1 MTVLVTGATG
11 NVGAHVVHELAR
23 RGMPVRAFVRD
34 APRATE
40 RLGDLELA
48 VGDLSDATSVRRAM
62 EGVDRVFLSS
72 ADGPQK
78 VEHEAAVIEAA
89 ADARVQLIVKASTL
103 YAKIGSPL
111 PPFDWNGRSEDHLR
125 RSGVPAVVLAS
136 AFYMTNL
143 LALTEPVR
151 DKGILPAAA
160 GTGAIGMI
168 DPRDVAAVGAV
179 VLTGDGHAGRAYRL
193 TGPEPITYTR
203 VAEELGRA
211 IGSPVRYVNVPPEAA
226 RQGFESVGMPDWLIE
241 HLDRAFA
248 LLRGGEL
255 DETTDVVRALTG
267 RDPRGIDEF
276 AHDHAAL
283 FAAAAAP
290 A

>member
-1 MTVLVTGATG
+1 LTVLVTGATG
-11 NVGAHVVHELAR
+11 NVGAHVVRELEH
-23 RGMPVRAFVRD
+23 RGVPVRAFVRD
-34 APRATE
+34 AARAVE
-40 RLGDLELA
+40 RLGDVELA
-48 VGDLSDATSVRRAM
+48 VGDLSDARSIRRAM
-62 EGVDRVFLSS
+62 DGVDRVFLSS

-78 VEHEAAVIEAA
+78 VEHETAVIDVAA
-89 ADARVQLIVKASTL
+89 AAGVELIVKTSTL
-103 YAKIGSPL
+103 NAQIGSPL

-125 RSGVPAVVLAS
+125 RSRVPAVILAS

-151 DKGILPAAA
+151 HKGILPAPA
-160 GTGAIGMI
+160 GDGAIGMI
-168 DPRDVAAVGAV
+168 DPRDVAAVGSV
-179 VLTGDGHAGRAYRL
+179 VLVGDGHAGRSYRL
-193 TGPEPITYTR
+193 TGPEAVTYAS

-211 IGSPVRYVNVPPEAA
+211 IGSLVRYVDLPPEAA

-241 HLDRAFA
+241 HLDRAFGLIRA
-248 LLRGGEL
+248 GMF

-283 FAAAAAP
+283 FGAATAP